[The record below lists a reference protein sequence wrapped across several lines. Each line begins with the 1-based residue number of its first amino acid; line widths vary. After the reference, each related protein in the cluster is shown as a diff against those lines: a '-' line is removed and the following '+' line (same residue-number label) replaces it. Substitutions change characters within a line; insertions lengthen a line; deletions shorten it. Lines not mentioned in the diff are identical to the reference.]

1 MGHFVKTHEID
12 SESLNQDGC
21 LGRSRSLARLNA
33 HKGFLRA
40 TALLSDRTF
49 CTEESIPDFNEAF
62 NKFLTL
68 YPKFQCSERID
79 QLRSDEYSHL
89 CDPGAKVCL
98 DYCGYGLFSYF
109 QTLQYW
115 DSSAFSLK
123 EITAN
128 LSNHVLHGG
137 AEEGTVEHD
146 IKTKIMD
153 YLNILENEFVLVFTI
168 SRGSA
173 FKLLLNL
180 ILPIRTRG
188 C

>member
-1 MGHFVKTHEID
+1 M
-12 SESLNQDGC
+12 
-21 LGRSRSLARLNA
+21 
-33 HKGFLRA
+33 
-40 TALLSDRTF
+40 
-49 CTEESIPDFNEAF
+49 
-62 NKFLTL
+62 
-68 YPKFQCSERID
+68 
-79 QLRSDEYSHL
+79 
-89 CDPGAKVCL
+89 
-98 DYCGYGLFSYF
+98 YGLFSYF

-123 EITAN
+123 EISTN
-128 LSNHVLHGG
+128 LSNHALHGG

>member
-1 MGHFVKTHEID
+1 M
-12 SESLNQDGC
+12 
-21 LGRSRSLARLNA
+21 
-33 HKGFLRA
+33 
-40 TALLSDRTF
+40 
-49 CTEESIPDFNEAF
+49 
-62 NKFLTL
+62 
-68 YPKFQCSERID
+68 
-79 QLRSDEYSHL
+79 
-89 CDPGAKVCL
+89 
-98 DYCGYGLFSYF
+98 YGLFSCF

-115 DSSAFSLK
+115 DSSTFSLK